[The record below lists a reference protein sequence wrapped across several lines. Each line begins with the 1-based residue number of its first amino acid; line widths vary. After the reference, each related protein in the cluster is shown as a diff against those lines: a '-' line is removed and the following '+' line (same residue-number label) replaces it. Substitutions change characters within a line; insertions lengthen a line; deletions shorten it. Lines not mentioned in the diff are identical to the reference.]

1 MKKLFL
7 FFVAAALIAAFS
19 VPAVAGDAEWNFY
32 GSARMATFRIDQS
45 KELAGVHTPADDD
58 QDTQWTQQGNSRIG
72 ARVSNGDVGGRF
84 EYGTGIN
91 LRLLYGTWNF
101 GAGTLLIGQ
110 TYTPVNVFISNQ
122 VFGSDTDMLNTGG
135 IYDGRRPVIQVAFAG
150 FKVALVEPS
159 TAGATGLITGTPA
172 TVANIGGVPTAVP
185 AVPAAI
191 VGGEVDTTLPK
202 IELAYTF
209 KTDMFKVGVVGGYN
223 SYDVEGD
230 AKTYDV
236 DSWVAGLWGAVNF
249 GPAYVKANIY
259 KAQNTGAYGLY
270 EAGDDDFDFVG
281 NKIKDMDTLG
291 YLAVAGAKLGD
302 AFAVEAGYG
311 KVSHESDVVGEK
323 DDDTS
328 AYYVQAT
335 IGLAP
340 GVFIVPEIGK
350 IDYDKNHANAKE
362 GDQLYYGA
370 KWQINF

>member
-150 FKVALVEPS
+150 FKIALVEPS
-159 TAGATGLITGTPA
+159 T
-172 TVANIGGVPTAVP
+172 GGSTAVT
-185 AVPAAI
+185 AVGA
-191 VGGEVDTTLPK
+191 EVDTTLPK